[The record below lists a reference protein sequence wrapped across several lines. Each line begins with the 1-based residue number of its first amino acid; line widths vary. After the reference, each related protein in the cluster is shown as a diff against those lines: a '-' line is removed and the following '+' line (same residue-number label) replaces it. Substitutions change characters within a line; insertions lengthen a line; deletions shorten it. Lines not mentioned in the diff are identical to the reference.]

1 MEEKH
6 FRKRLRNSSDFTY
19 TLHILYIKTIDFA
32 RVIVYNIDRKREKER
47 NKAMTYKMM
56 EERVKEMTVEELE
69 NSKFLTE
76 MVDRWTND
84 DYEWYN
90 LVTREL
96 KNRAR

>member
-1 MEEKH
+1 
-6 FRKRLRNSSDFTY
+6 
-19 TLHILYIKTIDFA
+19 
-32 RVIVYNIDRKREKER
+32 
-47 NKAMTYKMM
+47 MTYKMM